1 VPRSRKFQKLQADR
15 DDPGRR
21 NYAGNCAGNSTS
33 QTKEQDRSSDWPLGR
48 VRTMAPTTA
57 LPHFADR

>member
-1 VPRSRKFQKLQADR
+1 MTP
-15 DDPGRR
+15 DDEH
-21 NYAGNCAGNSTS
+21 YAGNCAGNSTS